1 MSLFFEFRKM
11 VQQYLDYAKAILTS
25 PESNFK
31 GGSKGSGIIS
41 LFGYQNRYDLSKGF
55 PLVTTKQMPAKSKS
69 MFTELLWFLKG
80 ETSIEYM
87 EKNKSPVWRSDA
99 FQYNLEKM
107 SKAGIYPKGMEKYSP
122 EWTEALNDYGEKIRT
137 NHDFAKQF
145 GDAGPIYPKQW
156 RRWSKFSPVE
166 GGDKQLYV
174 ENEKGVFIPIEGK
187 AYQEK
192 EIDQVRNMI
201 EGLKKKPTG
210 KKHILTGWNVADVP
224 DMSLP
229 PCHLLFQATANENG
243 ELEMQLYQR
252 SCDSFLGV
260 PFNIAQY
267 AALTQIIAKEAGM
280 TPKTFVH
287 TFGDAH
293 FYTSIGER
301 TKWHKENFEELQ
313 ARVRIAKDFEEKT
326 GDKSDYLEVR
336 DWINKNAP
344 ADGNMEKYDHVTG
357 ILEQLANESLGL
369 CKLEIADKPFDE
381 LELEDF
387 EIKDYKHHQPIRRR
401 MCV

>member
-1 MSLFFEFRKM
+1 M
-11 VQQYLDYAKAILTS
+11 VQQYLDHAKAILTS
-25 PESNFK
+25 ERSNFK
-31 GGSKGSGIIS
+31 GGSKGAGIIS
-41 LFGYQNRYDLSKGF
+41 LFGYQNSYDLEKGF
-55 PLVTTKQMPAKSKS
+55 PLLTTKQMPAKSKS

-80 ETSIEYM
+80 DTNIKYLED
-87 EKNKSPVWRSDA
+87 NKSPVWRADV
-99 FQYNLEKM
+99 FNYNLEKM
-107 SKAGIYPKGMEKYSP
+107 ADAGIYPKDMQKYSP
-122 EWTEALNDYGEKIRT
+122 EWNAAKDDYGKMLKEDENFSK
-137 NHDFAKQF
+137 KW

-166 GGDKQLYV
+166 NQKQLYV
-174 ENEKGVFIPIEGK
+174 ENDKGIFVPVEGQ

-210 KKHILTGWNVADVP
+210 KKHILTGWNVADLK

-229 PCHLLFQATANENG
+229 PCHVLFQATANEQG

-252 SCDSFLGV
+252 SCDEFLGV
-260 PFNIAQY
+260 PFNDAQY

-280 TPKTFVH
+280 IPKTFIH

-293 FYTSIGER
+293 FYASIGER
-301 TKWHKENFEELQ
+301 TKWYGKNFEEFQGRTREAVDLES
-313 ARVRIAKDFEEKT
+313 RTD
-326 GDKSDYLEVR
+326 DKAGYLEVK

-344 ADGNMEKYDHVTG
+344 ADGNMEKYDHVTA
-357 ILEQLANESLGL
+357 ILEQLGNKPLEL
-369 CKLEIADKPFDE
+369 CTLDIADKPFEE

-387 EIKDYKHHQPIRRR
+387 EIKDYKHHQRITRR
-401 MCV
+401 MMV

>member
-1 MSLFFEFRKM
+1 M
-11 VQQYLDYAKAILTS
+11 VQQYLDYSLDILTS
-25 PESNFK
+25 PYSNFK
-31 GGSKGSGIIS
+31 GGSKDSGIIS
-41 LFGYQNRYDLSKGF
+41 LFGYQNRYDLTKGF
-55 PLVTTKQMPAKSKS
+55 PLITTKQMPAKSKS

-80 ETSIEYM
+80 NTNIEYM
-87 EKNKSPVWRSDA
+87 EKNNSPVWRADA
-99 FQYNLEKM
+99 FQHNLEKM
-107 SKAGIYPKGMEKYSP
+107 TDAGIYPKGMQKYSP
-122 EWTEALNDYGEKIRT
+122 EWTVAKENYGKRIKE
-137 NHDFAKQF
+137 NHDFAMAW

-156 RRWSKFSPVE
+156 RRWSKFSPLE
-166 GGDKQLYV
+166 NQEQLYV
-174 ENEKGVFIPIEGK
+174 KNKDGEFIPFEGK
-187 AYQEK
+187 VYK
-192 EIDQVRNMI
+192 EEQIDQVKNMI

-210 KKHILTGWNVADVP
+210 KKHILTGWNVADLN

-243 ELEMQLYQR
+243 EMEMELYQR

-301 TKWHKENFEELQ
+301 TMWYKNNFKEVQ
-313 ARVRIAKDFEEKT
+313 GKIRDARDLEKRT
-326 GDKSDYLEVR
+326 GDKSSYLEIVE
-336 DWINKNAP
+336 WINKRAP
-344 ADGNMEKYDHVTG
+344 ADGNMEDYDHVTA
-357 ILEQLANESLGL
+357 ILEQLANEPLGL
-369 CKLEIADKPFDE
+369 CKLEISDKPFDK
-381 LELEDF
+381 LELNDF
-387 EIKDYKHHQPIRRR
+387 TIKDYKHHQRISRK

>member
-1 MSLFFEFRKM
+1 M
-11 VQQYLDYAKAILTS
+11 VEQYLNYAKAILTQGT
-25 PESNFK
+25 FK

-41 LFGYQNRYDLSKGF
+41 LFGYQNSYDLTKGF

-80 ETSIEYM
+80 DTNIEYL
-87 EKNKSPVWRSDA
+87 EKNKSPVWRSDT
-99 FQYNLEKM
+99 FQHNLNKLVKE
-107 SKAGIYPKGMEKYSP
+107 GIYPSGLVKYSP
-122 EWTEALNDYGEKIRT
+122 EWHEALNDYGERVGSDY
-137 NHDFAKQF
+137 DFAQKF

-156 RRWSKFSPVE
+156 RRWSKFSQVK
-166 GGDKQLYV
+166 GGDKQLYI
-174 ENEKGVFIPIEGK
+174 KGDNGEFMPIKGK

-192 EIDQVRNMI
+192 EIDQVQNMI
-201 EGLKKKPTG
+201 NGLKKKPTG
-210 KKHILTGWNVADVP
+210 KKHILTGWNVSDIK

-229 PCHLLFQATANENG
+229 PCHLLFQATANGHG

-267 AALTQIIAKEAGM
+267 AALTQIIAKEANM
-280 TPKTFVH
+280 VPKKFVH

-293 FYTSIGER
+293 FYTAIGDR
-301 TKWHKENFEELQ
+301 TKWYEENFEKFQ
-313 ARVRIAKDFEEKT
+313 NKVRNAVNIENRT
-326 GDKSDYLEVR
+326 GDKGEYLEII
-336 DWINKNAP
+336 DWINNNAP
-344 ADGNMEKYDHVTG
+344 KDGIIEKYDHVTG
-357 ILEQLANESLGL
+357 ILEQLSNDSFEK
-369 CKLEIADKPFDE
+369 CTLEIANKSFDQ

-387 EIKDYKHHQPIRRR
+387 EIKNYKSHKKITRS

>member
-1 MSLFFEFRKM
+1 M

-25 PESNFK
+25 PSSNFK
-31 GGSKGSGIIS
+31 GGSKGAGIIS
-41 LFGYQNRYDLSKGF
+41 LFGYQNRYDLTKGF

-80 ETSIEYM
+80 DTNIEYM
-87 EKNKSPVWRSDA
+87 EKNNSPVWRADA
-99 FQYNLEKM
+99 FNHNLDKM
-107 SKAGIYPKGMEKYSP
+107 VEAGIYPKVMKKYSP
-122 EWTEALNDYGEKIRT
+122 EWTSAKEDYGNRIKEDS
-137 NHDFAKQF
+137 DFAKQF

-156 RRWSKFSPVE
+156 RRW
-166 GGDKQLYV
+166 DKY
-174 ENEKGVFIPIEGK
+174 IPIEGK
-187 AYQEK
+187 ENMYEKK

-201 EGLKKKPTG
+201 EDLKKKPTG

-224 DMSLP
+224 EMSLP

-293 FYTSIGER
+293 FYASIGER
-301 TKWHKENFEELQ
+301 TKWYEKNFGEVQRKIAEAKLKEEEYND
-313 ARVRIAKDFEEKT
+313 RYE
-326 GDKSDYLEVR
+326 YLEVR

-357 ILEQLANESLGL
+357 ILEQLANEPLGL
-369 CKLEIADKPFDE
+369 CKLEIADKPFDR